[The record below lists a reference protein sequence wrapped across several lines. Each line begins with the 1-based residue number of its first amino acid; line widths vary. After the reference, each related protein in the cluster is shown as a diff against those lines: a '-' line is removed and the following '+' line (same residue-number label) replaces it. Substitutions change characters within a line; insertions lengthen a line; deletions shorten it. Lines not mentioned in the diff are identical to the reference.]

1 MSSPRSVPVPS
12 KPSIFMN
19 HQDLRTLRLLEE
31 IGNADLPPSQRDLAK
46 KLGVSLGLVN
56 SFVKRLVQKG
66 YFKASTIPRN
76 RVKYILTPKGATEKT
91 RLTYKYMQH
100 SYQFYKDARRKF
112 GRLFQRLA
120 EDGTRRIVFYGTG
133 DIAEIAGICLE
144 ETDLRLVA
152 VVDNDSV
159 GERLSG
165 LAVQNADILPSV
177 AFDKILVTT
186 TRPQREVLRD
196 IQKMGI
202 GQDQVI
208 VLA

>member
-1 MSSPRSVPVPS
+1 M
-12 KPSIFMN
+12 FMDN
-19 HQDLRTLRLLEE
+19 QDLHTLRLLEE
-31 IGNADLPPSQRDLAK
+31 MGNADLPPSQRDLAK

-66 YFKASTIPRN
+66 YFKVSTIPRK
-76 RVKYILTPKGATEKT
+76 RMRYVLTPKGATEKT

-112 GRLFQRLA
+112 GRLFQQLA
-120 EDGTRRIVFYGTG
+120 EDGTRKIVFYGAG
-133 DIAEIAGICLE
+133 DVAEIAGICLE
-144 ETDLRLVA
+144 ETGFRLVA
-152 VVDNDSV
+152 VLDDDRV

-165 LAVQNADILPSV
+165 VTVQNTDRLGSI
-177 AFDKILVTT
+177 AFDKVLVTT
-186 TRPQREVLRD
+186 ARPHRQVLKD

>member
-1 MSSPRSVPVPS
+1 
-12 KPSIFMN
+12 MN